1 MAPCALALAPLPP
14 TTSLV
19 PAMAPGALALALL
32 PQTTLPAS
40 SVQATTLPRQTHPAS
55 HVQEITLLLRQLSY
69 ASLPPKSA
77 SKRVISIWPPQN
89 SPKKTPFALTS
100 TALVGRS
107 PLSPAPISRDFFSP
121 TPSALAMCPSSW
133 ICRLTSFV
141 WVARFWPTTPTP
153 MTPAPTFLGCLAR
166 LPWRHRCPRPLSPGS
181 PAALLLVP
189 PR

>member
-1 MAPCALALAPLPP
+1 MRWTAASLAPTAP
-14 TTSLV
+14 SLA
-19 PAMAPGALALALL
+19 PAMAPRALALALL
-32 PQTTLPAS
+32 PQATLPAS
-40 SVQATTLPRQTHPAS
+40 SVRATTLPRPTLPAS
-55 HVQEITLLLRQLSY
+55 HVQEPTILLRQLSY

-77 SKRVISIWPPQN
+77 SKRVISIWLQEN
-89 SPKKTPFALTS
+89 LLKKMPFALTS

-121 TPSALAMCPSSW
+121 TPSALATCPSSW

-166 LPWRHRCPRPLSPGS
+166 LPWRHRRPRPLSPGS